1 MVGSGPDDG
10 DVLEMGPERP
20 RRRWAPGRR
29 SRLVVAIAGVCA
41 LLAVGGTLAALRLG
55 SRAAADP
62 ALARLTAEVTTVPVN
77 AGKPGNL
84 NAAWPGNA
92 SSGSFTSLSF
102 DFGPT
107 AVSGPPLTENGK
119 PEVLYIATEFCPY
132 CVAENWALIVALS
145 RFGSF
150 SGLSTSRSPYFE
162 EIPPV
167 DGWTFYGSSYT
178 SRYLAFV
185 PVETHSNLLVSRKA
199 DPGDPKSYRA
209 LQPLAPSEQA
219 VLTQFDNGAQTPFL
233 DFGGRVTVTGGEVV
247 PNFLAGQSWTRIAAG
262 LRRPATPAAATILTA
277 ANMLTS
283 QLCKL
288 TGDRPAAACP
298 KWVR

>member
-1 MVGSGPDDG
+1 MSLRWGRSGRDG
-10 DVLEMGPERP
+10 
-20 RRRWAPGRR
+20 AGR
-29 SRLVVAIAGVCA
+29 
-41 LLAVGGTLAALRLG
+41 LAAGAAWWSPSPASARCSPWAAPSPRSG
-55 SRAAADP
+55 WAARPAADP
-62 ALARLTAEVTTVPVN
+62 ALARLVSEVTTVPVN

-84 NAAWPGNA
+84 NAAWPGTA

-150 SGLSTSRSPYFE
+150 SDLSTSRSPYFE
-162 EIPPV
+162 DVPPV

-209 LQPLAPSEQA
+209 LQPIAPSERA
-219 VLTQFDNGAQTPFL
+219 VLTQFDNGTQTPFL